1 MHSLAVACPFNLGD
15 AYDAR
20 AISMNFDA
28 VVGVVICRQF
38 IASAGLNLDDVIRP
52 PLNQNVVGPWA
63 HLVQK
68 SSGQRYLTKK
78 NGELKSSRC
87 ALSAQV
93 RGRVRNEPSSYD
105 ILLS

>member
-52 PLNQNVVGPWA
+52 P
-63 HLVQK
+63 
-68 SSGQRYLTKK
+68 SSWGHGRTLYK
-78 NGELKSSRC
+78 
-87 ALSAQV
+87 
-93 RGRVRNEPSSYD
+93 RVRVTA
-105 ILLS
+105 I